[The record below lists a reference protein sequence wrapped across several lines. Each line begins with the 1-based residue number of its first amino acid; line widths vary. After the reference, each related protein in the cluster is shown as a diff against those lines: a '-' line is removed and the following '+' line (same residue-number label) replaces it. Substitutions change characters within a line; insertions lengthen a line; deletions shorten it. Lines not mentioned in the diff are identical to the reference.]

1 MLLILL
7 KGCLVQYKT
16 GGNEE
21 ENEQL
26 FLFQPQSKNGFTL
39 SLFKLVF

>member
-7 KGCLVQYKT
+7 KGYFVQYKT
-16 GGNEE
+16 GGNYE

-26 FLFQPQSKNGFTL
+26 FLFHNHNHKMNSEYL
-39 SLFKLVF
+39 ESCV